1 MKQDLMKM
9 MLGVTICFTMA
20 SCSLTELGTTQ
31 KDDSN
36 GVWTGPSISP
46 PSSSKSIT
54 YVSAFNYPQDYDWKA
69 DPDRGA
75 VKCSLVVFREG
86 VPMLKVPVGNEYMVG
101 PDPDM
106 HRLIGGHLYTDY
118 STDEMTIIKKDGK
131 LLVEYPRA
139 EMICDFQVVN
149 EDVHTLGHSRS
160 GKGFSYRINGKAVL
174 ERDSGY
180 TFERISI
187 EDTMACIAFSE
198 KIISST
204 GTIERYYVLSNGK
217 VSQVALRDDIKKV
230 WDVATYGG
238 EVVYLASLTGV
249 SAPVLVS
256 KNGMMALSMP
266 SSLTLVSCRMNVL
279 PDGIFVEGVLTDG
292 NQVQSVL
299 WNADSRYTLFQK
311 GLTFSAM
318 CKGDDVVHCTL
329 NPASGAGAGLIY
341 RGGETLAMP
350 LGYACMSRS
359 AMDFSSGMLSVG
371 LSSMIGGK
379 PILWVDG
386 QTKELDVNG
395 YISSISSEQ
404 Q

>member
-1 MKQDLMKM
+1 MKQNLMKM

-31 KDDSN
+31 KDDYN

-46 PSSSKSIT
+46 PASSKSIT
-54 YVSAFNYPQDYDWKA
+54 YVSAFNYPRDYDWIA

-86 VPMLKVPVGNEYMVG
+86 VPILKVPVGDEYMVG

-106 HRLIGGHLYTDY
+106 HRIVGGHLYTDY

-131 LLVEYPRA
+131 PLIEYPRA

-149 EDVHTLGHSRS
+149 ENVHTLGHSRS
-160 GKGFSYRINGKAVL
+160 GNGFSYRINGKVVL

-180 TFERISI
+180 TFERIAI
-187 EDTMACIAFSE
+187 EDSTISVAFSE
-198 KIISST
+198 QIASSS
-204 GTIERYYVLSNGK
+204 GTIERYYVMTNGK

-230 WDVATYGG
+230 WDVATYRG

-249 SAPVLVS
+249 SAPVLVY

-266 SSLTLVSCRMNVL
+266 MLLTLVSCRMNVL
-279 PDGIFVEGVLTDG
+279 PGGIFVEGVVADG
-292 NQVQSVL
+292 NQVQSVI
-299 WNADSRYTLFQK
+299 WDADSWFTLFQK
-311 GLTFSAM
+311 GLTFSAVCM
-318 CKGDDVVHCTL
+318 GDDVVHCAL
-329 NPASGAGAGLIY
+329 NPASGTGAGLIY
-341 RGGETLAMP
+341 RGGEKLSMP

-371 LSSMIGGK
+371 LSSLIGGK

-404 Q
+404 